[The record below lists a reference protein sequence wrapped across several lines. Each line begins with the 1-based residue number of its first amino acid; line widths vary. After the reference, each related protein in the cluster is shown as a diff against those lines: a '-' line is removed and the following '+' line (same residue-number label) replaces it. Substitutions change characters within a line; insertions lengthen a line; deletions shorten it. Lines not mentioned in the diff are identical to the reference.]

1 MQFLHS
7 SAYPIHA
14 LLILSIYCGHRNTI
28 RRSDS
33 ESGEGENPRIYRMI
47 AYT

>member
-14 LLILSIYCGHRNTI
+14 LLILSIYYGNKLTI
-28 RRSDS
+28 RRTDSDS
-33 ESGEGENPRIYRMI
+33 GGGENPRIYRMI